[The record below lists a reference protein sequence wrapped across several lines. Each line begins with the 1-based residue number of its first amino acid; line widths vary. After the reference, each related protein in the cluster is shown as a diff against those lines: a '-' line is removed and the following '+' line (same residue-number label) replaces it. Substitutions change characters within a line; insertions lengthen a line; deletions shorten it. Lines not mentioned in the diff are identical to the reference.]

1 MMLEIFLIIL
11 VIMCIIAII
20 ITFYHNNYRFIM
32 IKVNEAE
39 NNINMLLDKKRQLLE
54 DTKPI
59 IKKELKLKEFLEDL
73 DEVKEKE
80 IDSFE
85 LKNIL
90 KVNYDELFRIID
102 ENEKLLKSKKLVQI
116 IEQINN
122 NEEEIIGSIKFYNDN
137 VVILNK
143 LIKSFPSNVVGFLFR
158 YKPKNFYKNEK
169 REIYEILKE
178 KE

>member
-1 MMLEIFLIIL
+1 
-11 VIMCIIAII
+11 MCIIAII

-39 NNINMLLDKKRQLLE
+39 NNINVLLDKRRQLLE

-73 DEVKEKE
+73 DELKEKDL
-80 IDSFE
+80 DSFE
-85 LKNIL
+85 LNNIL
-90 KVNYDELFRIID
+90 KINYDELFRIID

-143 LIKSFPSNVVGFLFR
+143 LVKSFPSNLVGFLFR
-158 YKPKNFYKNEK
+158 YRPKDFYKNEK

>member
-1 MMLEIFLIIL
+1 
-11 VIMCIIAII
+11 MCIIAII